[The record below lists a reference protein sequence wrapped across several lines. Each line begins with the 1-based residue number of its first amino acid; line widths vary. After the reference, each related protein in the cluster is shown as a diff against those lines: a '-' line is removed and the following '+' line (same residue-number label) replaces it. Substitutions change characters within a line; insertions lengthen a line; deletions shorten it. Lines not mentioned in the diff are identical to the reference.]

1 MKKETLLK
9 IGITLLL
16 TGAAGMD
23 SVKRMI
29 PVGLTVAGFILI
41 MTVLLKGEDA

>member
-1 MKKETLLK
+1 MKRGTLLK

-23 SVKRMI
+23 SEKRML
-29 PVGLTVAGFILI
+29 P
-41 MTVLLKGEDA
+41 VLLIVLGIILAETGLRKGVEE